1 VSTAQL
7 TLERLQA
14 AVVEHWANN
23 FTETANV
30 LYPGGQLDTH
40 GANEWVELQVERA
53 GAGPERDACAVRVAV
68 HCWAKFGTN
77 QARAA
82 ELADAAAAVLAGAR
96 ITMKD
101 FEASGQPV
109 VGHLRL
115 FGATMEDRSRGDQD
129 RKATGAGHWV
139 VRVEGV
145 GHG

>member
-1 VSTAQL
+1 MSTSQL
-7 TLERLQA
+7 TLERMQA
-14 AVVEHWANN
+14 AVVDHWANS
-23 FTETANV
+23 FTATESV

-40 GANEWVELQVERA
+40 DLEEWVEVQVERA
-53 GAGPERDACAVRVAV
+53 EAGPERDTCAVRVAV

-96 ITMKD
+96 LAVKD

-115 FGATMEDRSRGDQD
+115 FGAKREDRSRADQD
-129 RKATGAGHWV
+129 RKAASVGHWV

-145 GHG
+145 GHA